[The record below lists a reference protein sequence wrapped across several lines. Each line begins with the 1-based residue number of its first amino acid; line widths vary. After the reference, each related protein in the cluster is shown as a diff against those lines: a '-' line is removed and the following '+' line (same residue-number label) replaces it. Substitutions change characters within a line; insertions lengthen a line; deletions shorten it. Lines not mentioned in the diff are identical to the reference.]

1 MFKVFVQNEA
11 GSTTKHR
18 HFDKTQELVG
28 TEEVSHPYPY
38 AYGFI
43 VGTTSG
49 DGDNLDCYVLTDR
62 QLTTG
67 DVIDCEPIAL
77 LEQHEDGDE
86 DHNVLATPVGEETAL
101 SDRAEAELRDFIAH
115 VFDHV
120 PGKAID
126 TGRLL
131 DGRAAFDL
139 VVRWSD

>member
-86 DHNVLATPVGEETAL
+86 DHNVLATPVGEENSSVRPGPRRNFAT
-101 SDRAEAELRDFIAH
+101 SLRTSSTKYPAR
-115 VFDHV
+115 
-120 PGKAID
+120 P
-126 TGRLL
+126 
-131 DGRAAFDL
+131 
-139 VVRWSD
+139 